1 MASFNI
7 TVSLPPS
14 TVGNRQNVTSFRH
27 PDYDKSL
34 AFWTKYRDAWEGG
47 SGFIEKYTK
56 TYSKR
61 EDPAEFSAR
70 KDASY
75 CPAISKGSIFR
86 IKNAI
91 SQRFGEITR
100 KNGPKSYQ
108 DACTGDKWGIDK
120 LGSSM
125 NSFVSQE
132 ILPELL
138 ALGKVGIYIDAPTLP
153 ATFSMRDKIVK
164 RPYIYTFKTEDI
176 IAWVPDETSE
186 PNQFSVLLLREHYLN
201 VDAVTELPIGWNER
215 YRLLKK
221 VLFDNGKFGVSVSF
235 YNEAGT
241 QIDKFGEPTTE
252 SYSLNIPNI
261 PFVVFALNQSLLTDI
276 ADYQV
281 ALLNLGSSDMAYAL
295 KSNFPFY
302 TEQYDPRSEEGPMKT
317 GIVPTSKSFVDPA
330 SPTNTKAQP
339 YSETAQKEVKVGVT
353 AGRRYPVETERPNF
367 IHPSPEPLYAS
378 MKKQEQLKH
387 EIQEI
392 LNLTLSNVTAGSI
405 DLAVQASKQGM
416 ESGLHNIGLE
426 LEHGERQIAAIWSLY
441 EGSEEQI
448 TVTYPKTYSLKTDE
462 ERRKEAKE
470 TNELKTAIPSP
481 TFQKEIGKQVALI
494 LLSGKVDATTID
506 MINKE
511 IDTANT
517 MTSDA
522 EDIAKDLENGLVGNE
537 TASLARGYPP
547 GEVEKAKKD
556 HADRIARIQKAQM
569 AEGALRNPGSRGVE
583 DMQTDNDD
591 SSDEKKIAIT
601 NSDGLKD
608 KSKQR
613 GEGK

>member
-7 TVSLPPS
+7 TIAAPS
-14 TVGNRQNVTSFRH
+14 TVGVRHDITSYRH
-27 PDYDKSL
+27 PDYDKNL
-34 AFWTKYRDAWEGG
+34 LDWTKFRDAWEGG
-47 SGFIEKYTK
+47 SDFIEKYTK

-61 EDPAEFSAR
+61 EDPLEFKAR
-70 KDASY
+70 KEASY
-75 CPAISKGSIFR
+75 CPAISKGSVMR

-91 SQRFGEITR
+91 SQRFSEITR
-100 KNGPKSYQ
+100 KNGPISYR
-108 DACTGDKWGIDK
+108 DACNGDKWGVDK

-138 ALGKVGIYIDAPTLP
+138 ALGKVGVYIDAPTLP
-153 ATFSMRDKIVK
+153 LNFSMLDKVGK

-176 IAWVPDETSE
+176 VAWVPDESSE
-186 PNQFSVLLLREHYLN
+186 PNQFSTLLLREHYLN
-201 VDAVTELPIGWNER
+201 IDPVNELPIGWNCR

-221 VLFDNGKFGVSVSF
+221 TLLSNGKFGVLVSF
-235 YNEAGT
+235 YDEGGS
-241 QIDKFGEPTTE
+241 QIDKFGEKTIA
-252 SYSLNIPNI
+252 SYLIEIPNI

-302 TEQYDPRSEEGPMKT
+302 TEQYDIRSEEGPLKT
-317 GIVPTSKSFVDPA
+317 GVVPSSRTYIDPA
-330 SPTNTKAQP
+330 SPTTTKSQP

-353 AGRRYPVETERPNF
+353 SGRRYPKDTDRPGF
-367 IHPSPEPLYAS
+367 IHPSSEPLMAS
-378 MKKQEQLKH
+378 MKKQAQLKE

-392 LNLTLSNVTAGSI
+392 LSLTLSNMTAGSV
-405 DLAVQASKQGM
+405 DLAVQATKQGL

-441 EGSEEQI
+441 EGQEEQV
-448 TVTYPKTYSLKTDE
+448 TVSYPKTYSLKTDE

-481 TFQKEIGKQVALI
+481 TFQKEIGKQVALV
-494 LLSGKVDATTID
+494 LLSGKVDAATINT
-506 MINKE
+506 INNE
-511 IDTANT
+511 IDSAST

-522 EDIAKDLENGLVGNE
+522 EEIAKDLENGLVGNE

-556 HADRIARIQKAQM
+556 HAERIARIQMAQM
-569 AEGALRNPGSRGVE
+569 AEGALKNPGSRGVDDLEE
-583 DMQTDNDD
+583 DPNNGSTERKASITD
-591 SSDEKKIAIT
+591 SSGI
-601 NSDGLKD
+601 KD
-608 KSKQR
+608 TTKQR
-613 GEGK
+613 GDAK

>member
-1 MASFNI
+1 MNLTI
-7 TVSLPPS
+7 TLPQS
-14 TVGNRQNVTSFRH
+14 TIGNQYDITSYRH
-27 PDYDKSL
+27 PDYDKWL
-34 AFWTKYRDAWEGG
+34 VKWTKFRDAWEGG
-47 SGFIEKYTK
+47 EDFIEKYTK

-61 EDPAEFSAR
+61 EDPAEFTAR
-70 KDASY
+70 KEASY
-75 CPAISKGSIFR
+75 CPAISKGCVMR

-125 NSFVSQE
+125 DSFVSQE

-138 ALGKVGIYIDAPTLP
+138 ALGKVGVYVDAPTLP
-153 ATFSMRDKIVK
+153 TNFSLRDKIGK
-164 RPYIYTFKTEDI
+164 RPYIYTFKAEDI
-176 IAWVPDETSE
+176 VAWVPDETSE
-186 PNQFSVLLLREHYLN
+186 PNQFSVLLLREHYLS
-201 VDAVTELPIGWNER
+201 VDPINALPIGWR
-215 YRLLKK
+215 SRFRLLKK
-221 VLFDNGKFGVSVSF
+221 VANGVSVSF
-235 YNEAGT
+235 YDEAGT
-241 QIDKFGEPTTE
+241 QIDQYGLKMDTN
-252 SYSLNIPNI
+252 YIINIPNI

-276 ADYQV
+276 AAYQV

-317 GIVPTSKSFVDPA
+317 GVVPSSSSFVDPA
-330 SPTNTKAQP
+330 APTLTKAQP
-339 YSETAQKEVKVGVT
+339 YSETAQKEIKVGVT
-353 AGRRYPVETERPNF
+353 AGRRYPVETDRPDF
-367 IHPSPEPLYAS
+367 IHPSPEPLMAS
-378 MKKQEQLKH
+378 MKKQDQLKQ

-392 LNLTLSNVTAGSI
+392 LSLSLSNITAGSI
-405 DLAVQASKQGM
+405 DLAVQASKQGL

-426 LEHGERQIAAIWSLY
+426 LEHGERQIAAIWCLY
-441 EGSEEQI
+441 EGSKEQI
-448 TVTYPKTYSLKTDE
+448 TITYPKTYSLKTDE

-470 TNELKTAIPSP
+470 TNELKTAIPSA

-494 LLSGKVDATTID
+494 LLSGKVDAETIEK
-506 MINKE
+506 INKE
-511 IDTANT
+511 IDTAST

-522 EDIAKDLENGLVGNE
+522 DDIATDLENGLVGDE

-569 AEGALRNPGSRGVE
+569 SEGALKNPGSRGVG
-583 DMQTDNDD
+583 DMSMDD
-591 SSDEKKIAIT
+591 DESSNEKKAAIT
-601 NSDGLKD
+601 TGDGLKD

-613 GEGK
+613 GDGK